1 MPTSDLEQGLRVP
14 SAAVPPIPAEP
25 AMTPTLGT
33 GHIVPPPRGPRDRK
47 NKLEIKVDNTMAV
60 RPDSAV
66 GGDGVPATPRQIQ
79 IFDKIAKVEADLEE
93 LEAQKRP
100 GPSAIVKLDDLK
112 RQRSWLLK
120 QRDSMWALGRL
131 DTVPPGYSRY
141 MS

>member
-1 MPTSDLEQGLRVP
+1 M
-14 SAAVPPIPAEP
+14 
-25 AMTPTLGT
+25 
-33 GHIVPPPRGPRDRK
+33 PPPRGPRDRK

-66 GGDGVPATPRQIQ
+66 GDDGVPATPRQIQ

-131 DTVPPGYSRY
+131 DTVPPGYTRY